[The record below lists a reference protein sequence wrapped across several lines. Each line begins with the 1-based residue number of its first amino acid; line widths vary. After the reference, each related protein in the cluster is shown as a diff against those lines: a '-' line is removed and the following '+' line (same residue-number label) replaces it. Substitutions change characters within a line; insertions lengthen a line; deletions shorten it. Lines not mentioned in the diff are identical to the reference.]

1 MEMFWLVTLLFG
13 LGLFVLLYLLLS
25 VVVDGIGGLL
35 ARRKRRGLAR
45 LVSRSQC
52 AAPFDRVSTG
62 STCQLR
68 ATPFDGL
75 RAAPTRQAE
84 NRYRATQEDLLGLE
98 RIPWVHI
105 YAFSMLTGLGLY
117 LFTQQLLVLLL
128 AVIPFAVRLWL
139 ANYRKR
145 QLDTELLA
153 FLMDLRISLPLQG
166 SLLRAL
172 QELARQGKTRPAGI
186 VSRYLEG
193 GFQGDGLELLDRL
206 AQDTTITH
214 LRDLVAWTRAAAEGT
229 MKVDAPLEHALT
241 RLRGEMYT
249 AARENMQRIPT
260 RLTVLVLP
268 ALLGPT
274 IVVLV
279 YPMVARL
286 LAAMGSM
293 SWAGGY

>member
-1 MEMFWLVTLLFG
+1 MGMFWLVTLLFG
-13 LGLFVLLYLLLS
+13 LGLFVLFFLLLS
-25 VVVDGIGGLL
+25 VAADGIGGLL
-35 ARRKRRGLAR
+35 ARRKRQGLAR
-45 LVSRSQC
+45 LVSRSQ
-52 AAPFDRVSTG
+52 
-62 STCQLR
+62 
-68 ATPFDGL
+68 
-75 RAAPTRQAE
+75 QAE
-84 NRYRATQEDLLGLE
+84 NRYRATQDDLLGLE
-98 RIPWVHI
+98 RIPWTQL
-105 YAFSMLTGLGLY
+105 YAFSALAGLGLY
-117 LFTQQLLVLLL
+117 LFTQQVLVLLL
-128 AVIPFAVRLWL
+128 TFIPFAVRLWL

-186 VSRYLEG
+186 VRRYLEG

-206 AQDTTITH
+206 AQDTAITH
-214 LRDLVAWTRAAAEGT
+214 LRDLVAWTCAAAEGT
-229 MKVDAPLEHALT
+229 MKIDAPLEHALT

-249 AARENMQRIPT
+249 TARENMQRIPT

-274 IVVLV
+274 IVLLI

-286 LAAMGSM
+286 LAAMGGI

>member
-1 MEMFWLVTLLFG
+1 MFWLVTLLFG
-13 LGLFVLLYLLLS
+13 LGLFVLLYLLLF

-45 LVSRSQC
+45 LVSRSQ
-52 AAPFDRVSTG
+52 
-62 STCQLR
+62 Q
-68 ATPFDGL
+68 TPFVP
-75 RAAPTRQAE
+75 RTPAARRCETAE
-84 NRYRATQEDLLGLE
+84 SRYRATQEDLLGLE
-98 RIPWVHI
+98 RIPWTQI
-105 YAFSMLTGLGLY
+105 YAFSALAGLGLY
-117 LFTQQLLVLLL
+117 MFTQQVLVLLL
-128 AVIPFAVRLWL
+128 AFIPFAVRLWL

-206 AQDTTITH
+206 AQDTAITH
-214 LRDLVAWTRAAAEGT
+214 LRDLVAWTRAAVEGT

-241 RLRGEMYT
+241 RLRREMYT

-274 IVVLV
+274 IVVLI

-286 LAAMGSM
+286 LASMGGM